1 MLLLVPHS
9 ASAECYTYT
18 QVAYQWTQWWD
29 GTITYLFLGM
39 TEYTFCEV
47 GGIGGGTGGGP
58 GPGSGGGGPTSY
70 PPTVSIVHVD
80 TTDPVNPLVV
90 ADIASNDPNDPVNV
104 VNLEV
109 NGTTVDYAYWSN
121 TGFARYQLR
130 LGAISNFAD
139 GNVGITAKAC
149 SATGVCGQ
157 SSTAMYRFTPSPGV
171 ASNTIF
177 ASWQEEDEGD
187 EESGPGFVL
196 RSGNYS
202 HGLRQLYTRTA
213 FTCSEVG
220 ENSHY
225 QVKDSLVTLQPRP
238 AAGVGRHCRRV
249 RDARVLD
256 VVQPDGSGESGGMH
270 VSRALL
276 IERRR
281 AAGRPWICSFDSG
294 TNYVVLHRRTTDL
307 LHERNTEFSASMNP
321 TFKLAALLTAWIVSA
336 VNGDRPDGSR
346 VIARSNTGRVLY
358 RMIACDNATLSA
370 TDCHVREQQRL
381 HRRLREQ
388 WVTAAAKKYA
398 VVLTA
403 DEEAEVARQLAA
415 EADHV
420 AGAAAH
426 FHALAVA
433 ALEIRRGK
441 DRAGFMPELA
451 RQGITGQELDRD
463 ARLGSNPGGRRARS
477 CDGLCCSQSKIRTR
491 VQHAPVRPAAPTR
504 PRQKAV
510 D

>member
-1 MLLLVPHS
+1 MRPRFFSTGFLLALMLLLVPHS

-47 GGIGGGTGGGP
+47 GGIGGGTGGP

-225 QVKDSLVTLQPRP
+225 QVKDSLVTLSSRDPMPEWAAIADAYGTLGYWTSYSLTEAANPVACTFPVHCSSKGGGLPGALGYAPSVQERITSFSIEGQPT
-238 AAGVGRHCRRV
+238 H
-249 RDARVLD
+249 
-256 VVQPDGSGESGGMH
+256 
-270 VSRALL
+270 
-276 IERRR
+276 
-281 AAGRPWICSFDSG
+281 F
-294 TNYVVLHRRTTDL
+294 TN
-307 LHERNTEFSASMNP
+307 
-321 TFKLAALLTAWIVSA
+321 
-336 VNGDRPDGSR
+336 G
-346 VIARSNTGRVLY
+346 
-358 RMIACDNATLSA
+358 TLSFP
-370 TDCHVREQQRL
+370 L
-381 HRRLREQ
+381 
-388 WVTAAAKKYA
+388 
-398 VVLTA
+398 
-403 DEEAEVARQLAA
+403 
-415 EADHV
+415 
-420 AGAAAH
+420 
-426 FHALAVA
+426 
-433 ALEIRRGK
+433 
-441 DRAGFMPELA
+441 P
-451 RQGITGQELDRD
+451 
-463 ARLGSNPGGRRARS
+463 
-477 CDGLCCSQSKIRTR
+477 
-491 VQHAPVRPAAPTR
+491 
-504 PRQKAV
+504 
-510 D
+510 

>member
-1 MLLLVPHS
+1 MRPRFFFTGFLLALMLLLVPHS

-157 SSTAMYRFTPSPGV
+157 ASTAMYRFTPSPGV

-220 ENSHY
+220 ERL
-225 QVKDSLVTLQPRP
+225 SLPSQRFTGDALQPRP

-281 AAGRPWICSFDSG
+281 AAGRPCDMLLRFR
-294 TNYVVLHRRTTDL
+294 NELRRSPSKDNRPTS
-307 LHERNTEFSASMNP
+307 RTE
-321 TFKLAALLTAWIVSA
+321 
-336 VNGDRPDGSR
+336 
-346 VIARSNTGRVLY
+346 
-358 RMIACDNATLSA
+358 
-370 TDCHVREQQRL
+370 H
-381 HRRLREQ
+381 
-388 WVTAAAKKYA
+388 
-398 VVLTA
+398 
-403 DEEAEVARQLAA
+403 
-415 EADHV
+415 
-420 AGAAAH
+420 
-426 FHALAVA
+426 
-433 ALEIRRGK
+433 
-441 DRAGFMPELA
+441 
-451 RQGITGQELDRD
+451 
-463 ARLGSNPGGRRARS
+463 
-477 CDGLCCSQSKIRTR
+477 
-491 VQHAPVRPAAPTR
+491 
-504 PRQKAV
+504 
-510 D
+510 